1 MRWNHACVCPQSRGP
16 TLDRINQSGNVS
28 LAGTLA
34 RRLFPLRITLKQAN
48 CKPEPLANEAATLDF
63 PPETA
68 QPGVLNVLIHMS
80 YNVLIHVAVLIQAAS
95 PFWDDCGCLVF
106 ACGLA
111 SERGLQHFGMCSCLV
126 FACGL
131 ASERG
136 RLNTLG

>member
-1 MRWNHACVCPQSRGP
+1 MQRVSVRWNHACVRPQPQGP
-16 TLDRINQSGNVS
+16 TLARINQSGNVS

-48 CKPEPLANEAATLDF
+48 CKPEPLANEAATLEF

-95 PFWDDCGCLVF
+95 PFV
-106 ACGLA
+106 
-111 SERGLQHFGMCSCLV
+111 
-126 FACGL
+126 
-131 ASERG
+131 
-136 RLNTLG
+136 